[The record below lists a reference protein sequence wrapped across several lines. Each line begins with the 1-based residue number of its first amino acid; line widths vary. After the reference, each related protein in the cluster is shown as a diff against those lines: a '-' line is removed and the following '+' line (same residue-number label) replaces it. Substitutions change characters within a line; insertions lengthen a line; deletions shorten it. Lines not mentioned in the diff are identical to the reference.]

1 MSDNRSTAASAA
13 AAPTS
18 EFDARGFRNALGR
31 FPTGVAI
38 VTTRDASGE
47 SHGLTVN
54 SFTSA
59 SLDPPLILWSL
70 RNASRMMPVFREVE
84 HFAVNLLAEEHL
96 EEGRQFAV
104 SGPRS
109 FDANKWLVSNEHGPL
124 LINAAATFNC
134 RAATRLPAGDHM
146 VFLGE
151 VLTFSYSTS
160 SPLLFHAGKFFES
173 DELLGVRD
181 PDAGKK

>member
-1 MSDNRSTAASAA
+1 MSDNTSTAAASA
-13 AAPTS
+13 

-38 VTTRDASGE
+38 VTARDVHGGL
-47 SHGLTVN
+47 HGLTVN

-59 SLDPPLILWSL
+59 SLEPPLILWSL

-84 HFAVNLLAEEHL
+84 QFAVNLLAEEHL
-96 EEGRQFAV
+96 EDGRLFAV
-104 SGPRS
+104 SGPRE
-109 FDANKWLVSNEHGPL
+109 FNPERWLVSNQHGPL
-124 LINAAATFNC
+124 LVNAAATFNC
-134 RAATRLPAGDHM
+134 RTSSRVPAGDHV

-151 VLTFSYSTS
+151 VVSFSYSTT

-173 DELLGVRD
+173 DDLLGVRD
-181 PDAGKK
+181 PASGAKPA

>member
-1 MSDNRSTAASAA
+1 MSETAAS
-13 AAPTS
+13 PP

-38 VTTRDASGE
+38 VTARDAQGGL
-47 SHGLTVN
+47 HGLTVN

-59 SLDPPLILWSL
+59 SLEPPLILWSL
-70 RNASRMMPVFREVE
+70 RNASSMMPVFLDVE
-84 HFAVNLLAEEHL
+84 NFAVNLLAEEHL
-96 EEGRQFAV
+96 EDGRSFAK
-104 SGPRS
+104 SGPRN
-109 FDANKWLVSNEHGPL
+109 FDSARWILSNEHGPTL
-124 LINAAATFNC
+124 VGAVATFNC
-134 RAATRLPAGDHM
+134 RTASRVPAGDHM

-151 VLTFSYSTS
+151 VLTFSYSTI

-181 PDAGKK
+181 SNPSA

>member
-1 MSDNRSTAASAA
+1 MSDKSAASPA
-13 AAPTS
+13 TS

-38 VTTRDASGE
+38 VTTRDAEGGL
-47 SHGLTVN
+47 HGLTVN

-96 EEGRQFAV
+96 EDGRLFAV
-104 SGPRS
+104 SGPRN
-109 FDANKWLVSNEHGPL
+109 FNPEKWLISNAHGPL
-124 LINAAATFNC
+124 LVNAAATFNC
-134 RAATRLPAGDHM
+134 RAASRVPAGDHI

-151 VLTFSYSTS
+151 VLTFSYSTT
-160 SPLLFHAGKFFES
+160 SPLLFHAGQFFAS

-181 PDAGKK
+181 SGPGTK